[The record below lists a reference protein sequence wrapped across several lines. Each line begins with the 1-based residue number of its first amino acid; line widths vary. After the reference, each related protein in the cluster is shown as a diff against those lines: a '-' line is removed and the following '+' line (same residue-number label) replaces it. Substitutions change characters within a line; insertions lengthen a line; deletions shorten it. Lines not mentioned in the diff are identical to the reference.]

1 LQANLSAR
9 VHALENQ
16 VGEKDAF
23 LKTRDA
29 ELDAVM
35 ARLTKMG
42 AAKKEI
48 ESSLRA
54 ELGKTTEV
62 LEAKDATIR
71 ELEES
76 LNKTVAALENQL
88 SEQETLLKGRDGEIE
103 GLRSEMQALMA
114 QLDNMRSVTER
125 SEDLL
130 QEGLSNGNGSNMEEL
145 EEGIKKVQALE
156 SLVKDREDLLKI
168 HDGKIERLEA
178 ELKEKRTEIARH
190 QIKVWQSIERR
201 TAWKHRLRKVGITL
215 KD

>member
-1 LQANLSAR
+1 MRHPLSSGRRLDFNLSAR

-23 LKTRDA
+23 LRTRDA

-48 ESSLRA
+48 ENSLRA

-88 SEQETLLKGRDGEIE
+88 SEQETLLKGRDGAIE

-125 SEDLL
+125 SE
-130 QEGLSNGNGSNMEEL
+130 
-145 EEGIKKVQALE
+145 
-156 SLVKDREDLLKI
+156 
-168 HDGKIERLEA
+168 
-178 ELKEKRTEIARH
+178 
-190 QIKVWQSIERR
+190 
-201 TAWKHRLRKVGITL
+201 
-215 KD
+215 